1 MTWFISLVAGLL
13 GVPRPLAGVIAWAA
27 IAVAVS
33 GTVFGGYQL
42 IKHWG
47 AEEVRNQ
54 IEKENMDAIRTGV
67 EASRNFDECD
77 RAGGLWDFRRQRCSG
92 PSGSHW

>member
-1 MTWFISLVAGLL
+1 MTWLISLVAGLI

-33 GTVFGGYQL
+33 GTAIGGYQL

-47 AEEVRNQ
+47 AEEVRDQ
-54 IEKENMDAIRTGV
+54 IEKENMDAVLKGI
-67 EASRNFDECD
+67 EASRNFDDCN
-77 RAGGLWDFRRQRCSG
+77 RASGLWDFRRQRCSS
-92 PSGSHW
+92 PSRSDR